1 MKTGTD
7 LEPGTR
13 GELVRKKTYVG
24 PPFEALN
31 VRDAA
36 AIIAGCSVGGG
47 FLALPTVRAEPPP
60 PFPPSW
66 PHMPSLHEVF
76 PRLPADPR
84 GLLRPL
90 GDPAHGV
97 PTVGL
102 LYDWRLAPCRCNKEA
117 PNTRSITIE
126 SDRCGHSA
134 RPAFSMVGQRSP
146 YFCSARPQ
154 ANAHSRGDFVRR
166 GSDPR
171 A

>member
-84 GLLRPL
+84 IG
-90 GDPAHGV
+90 G
-97 PTVGL
+97 
-102 LYDWRLAPCRCNKEA
+102 
-117 PNTRSITIE
+117 
-126 SDRCGHSA
+126 
-134 RPAFSMVGQRSP
+134 GQRTNCTLTWS
-146 YFCSARPQ
+146 RQ
-154 ANAHSRGDFVRR
+154 AETKAE
-166 GSDPR
+166 
-171 A
+171 